1 MQQNRRKQL
10 ENYFYHLRLK
20 NPLII
25 FAISFFTFLIMIG
38 SQFNG
43 IRQLSLIVSLGS
55 LAVICYQLYRY
66 FSVPDDESVDAW
78 LADDIDRLV
87 RQSYDKVGIAPSE
100 KMPDPLVIISPVYWS
115 TRGVDFKDLGMRK
128 GKDKM
133 LRFSVYH
140 ITIFHLDEYILASYR
155 CDYNFLRG
163 TSLNEATNEY
173 HYKDVVSVATVE
185 ASSNFHLPDG
195 QKFVHF
201 QEFRLSVSSGE
212 SIRVTLNPQLLT
224 DAHRAKLPPSGAD
237 RAVSVIRNMLRAK
250 KV

>member
-10 ENYFYHLRLK
+10 ENYFYNLWLK
-20 NPLII
+20 KPLIV
-25 FAISFFTFLIMIG
+25 FTISFFLFLISG
-38 SQFNG
+38 SRFKTLG
-43 IRQLSLIVSLGS
+43 QLSLIVSLCS
-55 LAVICYQLYRY
+55 LAVIGYQLFRY

-78 LADDIDRLV
+78 LADDISRLV
-87 RQSYDKVGIAPSE
+87 RQSYDKVGISPSE
-100 KMPDPLVIISPVYWS
+100 KMPEPLVIISPVYWF
-115 TRGVDFKDLGMRK
+115 TRGIGFEELGMRK

-140 ITIFHLDEYILASYR
+140 IAVFHLDEYILAFYR

-163 TSLNEATNEY
+163 ASLNEATNEY

-185 ASSNFHLPDG
+185 ASSNFRLPDG

-201 QEFRLSVSSGE
+201 QEFRLSVASGE

-224 DAHRAKLPPSGAD
+224 NAHRAKLPPSGAD